1 MEPPRKNA
9 SRPFERIRVGTFD
22 RQANILFSHLC
33 NKTTGNFFF
42 YWKFKTEGK
51 LLMLVS
57 QTIINGFT
65 SAPYILE
72 KQFEKTKLAP
82 STSIFLTTNVMNLL
96 QNDLVTFLNFQNVKK
111 IEIKEFIFRGINS
124 LLNSFFFLFE
134 TTLFKILSCLLSR
147 IHLLLS
153 VHY

>member
-1 MEPPRKNA
+1 
-9 SRPFERIRVGTFD
+9 
-22 RQANILFSHLC
+22 
-33 NKTTGNFFF
+33 
-42 YWKFKTEGK
+42 
-51 LLMLVS
+51 MLVS

-72 KQFEKTKLAP
+72 KQFEKTKLVP